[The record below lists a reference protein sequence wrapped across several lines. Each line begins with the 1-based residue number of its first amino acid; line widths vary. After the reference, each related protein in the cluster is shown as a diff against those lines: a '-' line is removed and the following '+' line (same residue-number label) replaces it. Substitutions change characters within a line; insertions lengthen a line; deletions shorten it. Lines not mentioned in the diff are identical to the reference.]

1 MHRAKTIFSIAILCI
16 WGGNGYSQI
25 PKSKHVERDPRLD
38 LMVERHAEM
47 NREMAKPKF
56 KIEPGFRLLMVST
69 NKRDV
74 ALEMRA
80 RLLKMYPEQKSYM
93 YYQSPFFKIQFGN
106 FKTSKEAED
115 FKLQMIE
122 QFGENI
128 LIVPAQVEVKLETE
142 QQQ

>member
-1 MHRAKTIFSIAILCI
+1 MFRAKTILSIAIFCMMGEIGLA
-16 WGGNGYSQI
+16 QI
-25 PKSKHVERDPRLD
+25 PKSKHIERDPRLD
-38 LMVERHAEM
+38 WMVERHAEM
-47 NREMAKPKF
+47 NRELVKPKF
-56 KIEPGFRLLMVST
+56 KMEPGFRLLMVST
-69 NKRDV
+69 NKRDA

-106 FKTSKEAED
+106 FKTSKDAED

-128 LIVPAQVEVKLETE
+128 LIIPAQVEVKLETE